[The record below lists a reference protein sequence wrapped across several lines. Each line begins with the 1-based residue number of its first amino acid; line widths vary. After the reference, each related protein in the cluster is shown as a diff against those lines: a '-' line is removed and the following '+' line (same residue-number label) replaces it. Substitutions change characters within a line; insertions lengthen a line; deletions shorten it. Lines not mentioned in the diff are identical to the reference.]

1 MQLLPLSAL
10 VHGMTVD
17 TVVWELNSHPSIE
30 IPAFENRPRH
40 LAVLDHHDFESFD
53 LPSLRTGVAAGS
65 PCPPAMMLRMI
76 NEINLR
82 NITIGYGMT
91 ETSPLSTQ
99 TRPRASLETR
109 ADTVGQM
116 LPHFEGD

>member
-1 MQLLPLSAL
+1 
-10 VHGMTVD
+10 
-17 TVVWELNSHPSIE
+17 
-30 IPAFENRPRH
+30 
-40 LAVLDHHDFESFD
+40 
-53 LPSLRTGVAAGS
+53 
-65 PCPPAMMLRMI
+65 MMLRMI